1 MFTINLHPQEFT
13 VLVTEEL
20 MEHCTEGAL
29 SMEVWGHRSTGFVS
43 NLAGWEL
50 DQVQAKSRSIMDR

>member
-1 MFTINLHPQEFT
+1 MH
-13 VLVTEEL
+13 VTEEF

-29 SMEVWGHRSTGFVS
+29 SMEVWGHRSTGFGTGP
-43 NLAGWEL
+43 AGGWEI